1 MKISL
6 SIVKTN
12 LIYGVLLLILMSAA
26 ACSSSSGGS
35 SDAGAAPGP
44 GPASSNITVAA
55 NPTSLTPNGTSVITA
70 TIRDSN
76 GNLVPDSTTV
86 IFSLNTVASGTLTNT
101 TVTTVAGVATTTF
114 AANSVPGS
122 VTITAT
128 SGGNSNT
135 VSLSVGTVSAGSIQ
149 FVSATPKILGIRGS
163 GQSETS
169 VIQFLVIDVNGNPV
183 NGAIV
188 DFVMTGPNGGEF
200 IGDIDTTPNLASA
213 ATVSNGIASV
223 LLHSGT
229 IAGPVNIAGSTT
241 IANGP
246 IFSSATPLSI
256 GGGVPSAAHFSL
268 APVTINLAG
277 FKYYNLQTIVSAYL
291 ADRFGNY
298 NVLDATSVSFYTE
311 AGAIDAQGIT
321 GVLVGPGETGI
332 AATSGNTGAAN
343 VIFRTQLR
351 MPEKDVA
358 LAVPGDPVSMEY
370 FDGGDEPSYSAIL
383 SSGVYTFHP
392 RAGWSTVLAATRG
405 EEMFLDENHDGLFTR
420 SYKIDKCPY
429 SASIVYHNIVD
440 STICECDGGTA
451 GGYAGYVLQ
460 GERCSDPGKPGGS
473 RSEGFIDRPED
484 PFYDVNDDRLW
495 DDGQIFLHP
504 FELFIDTNQNGVFDG
519 TNGKWDG
526 PDCQTV
532 GCEKSKTIWTDTKIV
547 FSFEPTFFPNP
558 NANQCYTV
566 PDCTTFPTPPF
577 AIAPASIARGTSG
590 SFTVIV
596 GDFNLNRLPGGTTI
610 TLKATAGSVSD
621 PYTVPD
627 GLSRGPT
634 NRIFTVAISATETAT
649 ETTLTLNVVTTDGLL
664 WESTPLTIPII

>member
-26 ACSSSSGGS
+26 ACSSDSGGS

-76 GNLVPDSTTV
+76 GNLVPDGTTV

-101 TVTTVAGVATTTF
+101 TVTTTAGIATTTF

-128 SGGNSNT
+128 SGGNSNI

-213 ATVSNGIASV
+213 ATASNGIAFV

-332 AATSGNTGAAN
+332 AATEGNTGAAN
-343 VIFRTQLR
+343 VKSSGPSCACPRR
-351 MPEKDVA
+351 MSHSQCQEIRYLWNILTGATNPLIAPYFHQAFILFTPE
-358 LAVPGDPVSMEY
+358 PV
-370 FDGGDEPSYSAIL
+370 GAL
-383 SSGVYTFHP
+383 SSQRPGARRCSLMRTMTDCLPALIRSTSARIAPVLSTIISSIVP
-392 RAGWSTVLAATRG
+392 SVNAMEEQRADMLGMYFKERDAVIPGNPEGADLKVLSIVLR
-405 EEMFLDENHDGLFTR
+405 TR
-420 SYKIDKCPY
+420 SMM
-429 SASIVYHNIVD
+429 
-440 STICECDGGTA
+440 
-451 GGYAGYVLQ
+451 
-460 GERCSDPGKPGGS
+460 
-473 RSEGFIDRPED
+473 
-484 PFYDVNDDRLW
+484 
-495 DDGQIFLHP
+495 
-504 FELFIDTNQNGVFDG
+504 
-519 TNGKWDG
+519 
-526 PDCQTV
+526 
-532 GCEKSKTIWTDTKIV
+532 
-547 FSFEPTFFPNP
+547 
-558 NANQCYTV
+558 
-566 PDCTTFPTPPF
+566 
-577 AIAPASIARGTSG
+577 
-590 SFTVIV
+590 
-596 GDFNLNRLPGGTTI
+596 
-610 TLKATAGSVSD
+610 
-621 PYTVPD
+621 
-627 GLSRGPT
+627 
-634 NRIFTVAISATETAT
+634 
-649 ETTLTLNVVTTDGLL
+649 
-664 WESTPLTIPII
+664 